1 MALPPM
7 KFSPSHLTRF
17 CCALFA
23 GTLVFVV
30 ASSARLAAAVSFA
43 PGDSVRLTRSE
54 TLLYEGKNFLGA
66 PKGQEFSV
74 VRSELGGRVSVAHC
88 KDDGSLI
95 AVVLPADALEPSPP
109 DAWADLL
116 RGAGAFRDGRWED
129 ARRLLLRAAQD
140 PQHRALASAL
150 STRVQGALNAAGA
163 ARSGSAPSRQ
173 ALATTLG
180 SLRDT
185 AVQLSKLGHLTLA
198 VWLDEGADRLAVPI
212 VPAVPSKLDRADLAK
227 RVAISNRALM
237 RGRQA
242 VARHRLHEAT
252 KIIHEGLEA
261 EPGRADLKALESP
274 IAKEVAEADESYE
287 AANRMRRFEKG
298 AVHALT
304 AIERGLKACADHPQL
319 LALKKEMQSAFE
331 ERTAPPV
338 TPAFLSAA
346 GASASAQS
354 LTEGHRLYTTRC
366 TECHDL
372 ELLDSRGGDGWQRA
386 VAGMARRAN
395 LTNAEQSRILD
406 YIAAASVVADK
417 TR

>member
-1 MALPPM
+1 M
-7 KFSPSHLTRF
+7 KFSSLHLIRF
-17 CCALFA
+17 CRPLFA
-23 GTLVFVV
+23 ACLVLIV
-30 ASSARLAAAVSFA
+30 ASSTRLAAAVSFA

-54 TLLYEGKNFLGA
+54 TLLFEGKNFLGA

-74 VRSELGGRVSVAHC
+74 VRSELGGRVSVAYC

-95 AVVLPADALEPSPP
+95 AVVLPAEALEPSPP

-116 RGAGAFRDGRWED
+116 RGAGAFRDGRWDD

-140 PQHRALASAL
+140 PQQRALASAL
-150 STRVQGALNAAGA
+150 STRVQGALHAAGA
-163 ARSGSAPSRQ
+163 ARSGRAPSRQ
-173 ALATTLG
+173 ALATTLQG
-180 SLRDT
+180 LRET

-198 VWLDEGADRLAVPI
+198 VWIDEGADRLAVSI
-212 VPAVPSKLDRADLAK
+212 APAVPSKLDRAELAK

-237 RGRQA
+237 RGRQS
-242 VARHRLHEAT
+242 VARHRLHEAA
-252 KIIHEGLEA
+252 KIIREGLEA

-274 IAKEVAEADESYE
+274 IAKEVADADENYE

-338 TPAFLSAA
+338 TPAFLAAA
-346 GASASAQS
+346 GTSTSAQS
-354 LTEGHRLYTTRC
+354 LKEGHKLYTARC

-372 ELLDSRGGDGWQRA
+372 ELVDSRGPDGWQKA
-386 VAGMARRAN
+386 VSGMARRAN
-395 LTNAEQSRILD
+395 LTSAEQARILD
-406 YIAAASVVADK
+406 YLGAAVNAVDK
-417 TR
+417 MQ

>member
-1 MALPPM
+1 M
-7 KFSPSHLTRF
+7 KIPPSHLSRF
-17 CCALFA
+17 CRSRFA
-23 GTLVFVV
+23 AGVV
-30 ASSARLAAAVSFA
+30 LAMASAGRLIAATTFA

-74 VRSELGGRVSVAHC
+74 VRSELGGRVSVAYC
-88 KDDGSLI
+88 KEDGSLI

-116 RGAGAFRDGRWED
+116 RGAGAFRDGRWEE
-129 ARRLLLRAAQD
+129 ARQLLLRAAQD
-140 PQHRALASAL
+140 PQQRALAPAL
-150 STRVQGALNAAGA
+150 STRVQGALHAAGA
-163 ARSGSAPSRQ
+163 ARSGSTASRQ
-173 ALATTLG
+173 ALATTLQ

-185 AVQLSKLGHLTLA
+185 AVQLTKLGHLTLA

-212 VPAVPSKLDRADLAK
+212 ALAVPSKIDRAELAR
-227 RVAISNRALM
+227 RVAISNRALL

-252 KIIHEGLEA
+252 KIIREGLEA

-274 IAKEVAEADESYE
+274 IAKEVAEADESFE

-319 LALKKEMQSAFE
+319 LVLKKEMQAAFE

-338 TPAFLSAA
+338 TPAFLAAA
-346 GASASAQS
+346 GSSASAQA
-354 LTEGHRLYTTRC
+354 LAEGHRLYTARC

-372 ELLDSRGGDGWQRA
+372 ELVDSRGPDGWQKA
-386 VAGMARRAN
+386 VSGMARRAN
-395 LTNAEQSRILD
+395 LTSAEQARILD
-406 YIAAASVVADK
+406 YLGAAVTAVDK
-417 TR
+417 ML